1 MHFAEMQFATS
12 HGSDCW
18 LWPPQAMQEGAAVQI
33 LHTLG
38 ACGASPAQLLTT
50 LKRLEG
56 MAGMDEDFF
65 GGGAPDGL
73 GGAQSGA
80 SVGALAG
87 DDWAAAGQPAA
98 MTAVASGQSDQ
109 AEQSDQADEADD
121 AGHRAGGAVLMA
133 DPHLDARLDAA
144 RSRTEG
150 VWSRR
155 LREIQGALE
164 LTDKQL
170 VLMIAK

>member
-1 MHFAEMQFATS
+1 MHTVKNATVHLNECS
-12 HGSDCW
+12 LCRV
-18 LWPPQAMQEGAAVQI
+18 QAMQEGAAVQI
-33 LHTLG
+33 LHTLS

-65 GGGAPDGL
+65 GEPPPDRL
-73 GGAQSGA
+73 EGAQLVA
-80 SVGALAG
+80 SVGASAS
-87 DDWAAAGQPAA
+87 DEQAAAGQPAA
-98 MTAVASGQSDQ
+98 MTAAASAQSDQ
-109 AEQSDQADEADD
+109 SDKADQSDQAD
-121 AGHRAGGAVLMA
+121 AGHVARGAVLMVE
-133 DPHLDARLDAA
+133 PHLDARLAAA

-150 VWSRR
+150 AWSWR
-155 LREIQGALE
+155 LREIQDALG